1 MGKIGFRIRSKV
13 NKQVSIYVYLY
24 GPFKTRLEAKT
35 GFVVLRDEWD
45 IKKMRARI
53 SDENGVRLNGY
64 LDQLERHLVFQ
75 YNNLH
80 SSSQEFTRGWLES
93 QISACFNRPDKDNRS
108 KLTYQIRRYIN
119 VADTKRVRSTGS
131 IGLSYN
137 TIRSYELFEKII
149 KNFEEYRGQPV
160 LIEHIDKALIDSFT
174 HWMQIGRAHV

>member
-64 LDQLERHLVFQ
+64 LDQLERHLLVF
-75 YNNLH
+75 LV
-80 SSSQEFTRGWLES
+80 
-93 QISACFNRPDKDNRS
+93 
-108 KLTYQIRRYIN
+108 LTYYTSVCQGISLYEI
-119 VADTKRVRSTGS
+119 
-131 IGLSYN
+131 IHLSQLY
-137 TIRSYELFEKII
+137 LF
-149 KNFEEYRGQPV
+149 
-160 LIEHIDKALIDSFT
+160 
-174 HWMQIGRAHV
+174 W

>member
-93 QISACFNRPDKDNRS
+93 PDQRMF
-108 KLTYQIRRYIN
+108 Q
-119 VADTKRVRSTGS
+119 
-131 IGLSYN
+131 
-137 TIRSYELFEKII
+137 
-149 KNFEEYRGQPV
+149 
-160 LIEHIDKALIDSFT
+160 
-174 HWMQIGRAHV
+174 

>member
-108 KLTYQIRRYIN
+108 KLTYQIRRYLMWQIPN
-119 VADTKRVRSTGS
+119 VFDLLEVLAYLIIPYAPMSCSKRSSRTSKSTVDNPYSLSISTKR
-131 IGLSYN
+131 
-137 TIRSYELFEKII
+137 
-149 KNFEEYRGQPV
+149 
-160 LIEHIDKALIDSFT
+160 
-174 HWMQIGRAHV
+174 

>member
-93 QISACFNRPDKDNRS
+93 QISTCFNRPDKDNRS
-108 KLTYQIRRYIN
+108 KLTYQIRHYIN

-131 IGLSYN
+131 IGSRDN
-137 TIRSYELFEKII
+137 SGE
-149 KNFEEYRGQPV
+149 QV
-160 LIEHIDKALIDSFT
+160 AKA
-174 HWMQIGRAHV
+174 